1 MENFNKSSELI
12 DFSGIIKKYLS
23 HWLLIVISVIVCG
36 VLAFAYAKIKKEVYL
51 IQSDLLVAEENNSSG
66 GTSQSALLKQ
76 FSFGNIMG
84 SVGNVENEVNLV
96 SAHSTLR
103 SVIKKL
109 GLNRKY
115 ILRNS
120 FFDKEDLYKDYPIEL
135 YAHPSI
141 EDTLSISLLFK
152 IRVDEDGHVVTTVR
166 GDGKVLAKV
175 ESDGFPQSVPTAYG
189 NFIFNT
195 TSTYVPGKKFGMDI
209 SICNYDVK
217 TEDIDERIHISIPNK
232 KADLIHL
239 AIEETNIERGY
250 DLLNMIMDKYNE
262 RGIEHKNQEAE
273 QKAAFIDERI
283 GLVLQE
289 LSETEKQ
296 IEDYKKKN
304 QLTDIEVEVKVMVEQ
319 DARLREK
326 LLEIET
332 QMQTVESIRDFLSQ
346 SENAY
351 EMLPFI
357 ASLDDG
363 ASATAIEQYNE
374 LVLERMAVA
383 ASAKGNN
390 PSLQVFNTQIEASRK
405 NVLETLCGFIESL
418 TIAREVLREQEDKFL
433 ARIKN
438 MPTQER
444 EFVEMER
451 QQLVKQELYLFLLQ
465 QREET
470 ALTLSM
476 STPKGMIV
484 DEAYKLSEPVS
495 TPKPMIL
502 LVGLIIGFI
511 LPFIYLYLKDLLRT
525 KFSTRAELEAL
536 TAIPVLGEI
545 CMDRNKEHIVISEGA
560 STSIAELFRLVRN
573 NIQFILN
580 NKDEKVI
587 LVTSS
592 ISGEG
597 KSFICSNLA
606 ISLALLGKRV
616 LLVGMDIRNPQLA
629 NYLGLHNPKGLT
641 NYLADA
647 QTDIHDVI
655 IPNAIQENLDIILA
669 GPVPPNPAELLLS
682 ERVDE
687 LFAAMRK
694 EYDYIVVDSAPV
706 SMVSDTF
713 CLRRISDATVYV
725 CRANYT
731 TKEFIRYA
739 NRIVSEK
746 RLNKVSFV
754 LNGTTAKQGYG
765 YGYGNTAKKKK
776 KKK

>member
-23 HWLLIVISVIVCG
+23 HWQLIIISVIVCG
-36 VLAFAYAKIKKEVYL
+36 VLAFAYAKIKKDIYL
-51 IQSDLLVAEENNSSG
+51 IKADLLVAEENNRSG
-66 GTSQSALLKQ
+66 GSQSTLLKQ
-76 FSFGNIMG
+76 FSFGNFMG
-84 SVGNVENEVNLV
+84 NGGNVEDEVNLV

-115 ILRNS
+115 ILRHS
-120 FFDKEDLYKDYPIEL
+120 FFNKEDLYKDYPIEL
-135 YAHPSI
+135 YMHPSV
-141 EDTLSISLLFK
+141 EDTLSIPISFK
-152 IRVDEDGHVVTTVR
+152 IRVDEEGHVSTTVR
-166 GDGKVLAKV
+166 GDGEVLAKV
-175 ESDGFPQSVPTAYG
+175 KSDGFPQSISTAYG
-189 NFIFNT
+189 NFILNT
-195 TSTYVPGKKFGMDI
+195 TSSYVPGKKFGMNI
-209 SICNYDVK
+209 SVCNYDVK
-217 TEDIDERIHISIPNK
+217 TEDIDEHIRISIPNK

-239 AIEETNIERGY
+239 EIEENNIERGY

-262 RGIEHKNQEAE
+262 RGIEHKNKEAE
-273 QKAAFIDERI
+273 QKGAFIDERI
-283 GLVLQE
+283 DLVLQE

-296 IEDYKKKN
+296 IEAYKKKN

-319 DARLREK
+319 NALLREK
-326 LLEIET
+326 LLEIEV
-332 QMQTVESIRDFLSQ
+332 QMQMVESIKDFLSQ

-357 ASLDDG
+357 AGLDDE
-363 ASATAIEQYNE
+363 ASATALEQYNE

-383 ASAKGNN
+383 SSAKGNN
-390 PSLQVFNTQIEASRK
+390 PSLQVFNKQVEASRK
-405 NVLETLCGFIESL
+405 NVLETLHGLIESL
-418 TIAREVLREQEDKFL
+418 TIARNVLLEQEDEFL
-433 ARIKN
+433 SRIKN

-465 QREET
+465 QREEN

-495 TPKPMIL
+495 TPKSMTIL
-502 LVGLIIGFI
+502 AGLIIGFI
-511 LPFIYLYLKDLLRT
+511 LPFVYLYLKDLLRT
-525 KFSTRAELEAL
+525 KFSTRSELEAL

-545 CMDRNKEHIVISEGA
+545 CMDKNKEHIVISEGE
-560 STSIAELFRLVRN
+560 SSSIAELFRLVRN

-647 QTDIHDVI
+647 QTDIHDII

-669 GPVPPNPAELLLS
+669 GPVPPNPSELLLS

-765 YGYGNTAKKKK
+765 YGYGNTANKKKK
-776 KKK
+776 KK